1 MMGARFDIAIEQFK
15 QGFSELY
22 EKMVNPNP
30 DPPVISAAKA
40 VTSSIASAASSIK
53 KEL

>member
-1 MMGARFDIAIEQFK
+1 MMGARFDIAIDQVKESAGEIYAK
-15 QGFSELY
+15 LQGR
-22 EKMVNPNP
+22 KP
-30 DPPVISAAKA
+30 DPPVIAAAKA

>member
-1 MMGARFDIAIEQFK
+1 MGARFDLAIDNFK
-15 QGFSELY
+15 DGWNELSSRLMGT
-22 EKMVNPNP
+22 KP
-30 DPPVISAAKA
+30 DPPLVSAAKA